1 LYGYGRTSKMF
12 IWRAMAAAIRSR
24 GEIVLTVASSGIAA
38 LLIPGGRTTH
48 SSFGIPIMIDEC
60 STYFFCSS
68 G

>member
-1 LYGYGRTSKMF
+1 
-12 IWRAMAAAIRSR
+12 MAAAIRSR

-38 LLIPGGRTTH
+38 LLIPGGRTAH
-48 SSFGIPIMIDEC
+48 SRFGIPIMIDEC